1 MAAKSL
7 GMLLEVKGLS
17 PCPRPAELEGGTGG
31 EVEVLP
37 SSHFHKPLGIWIHT
51 TAGEPLC

>member
-31 EVEVLP
+31 EEDRATDAASLAR
-37 SSHFHKPLGIWIHT
+37 G
-51 TAGEPLC
+51 